1 MQQGENK
8 NTLRM
13 TRKGTALV
21 TQERMLLKR
30 NKEQT
35 TAKHP
40 LRNSKQSRYFVEVAD
55 NVTQSPAE
63 CRPKAKSYK
72 MRMKGADP
80 RRQETPWK
88 RMEKMMGRGRFG
100 KFPRNVGYM
109 FPNGRTQKILK
120 KWQKKKR
127 SESWG
132 SKEDPKSFCSVK
144 VDFLQDAEDI
154 QGIENSQSNSKS

>member
-35 TAKHP
+35 TAKNP
-40 LRNSKQSRYFVEVAD
+40 LRNPKRSRYVIEVAG

-80 RRQETPWK
+80 RRQETP
-88 RMEKMMGRGRFG
+88 
-100 KFPRNVGYM
+100 
-109 FPNGRTQKILK
+109 
-120 KWQKKKR
+120 
-127 SESWG
+127 
-132 SKEDPKSFCSVK
+132 
-144 VDFLQDAEDI
+144 
-154 QGIENSQSNSKS
+154 